1 MLMFDTISFFFMTN
15 IPLYNIYI
23 CVCVYKVCFECLLSS
38 VLRVGGQK
46 RERSRE
52 RKGKKR
58 KREKLK
64 RRRKIWKEG
73 RGRKGREDRWLDF
86 IWSLFVAGNSGHCIT
101 MRGSAP
107 CEGPGRMPGAPLV
120 PTLGEKDGQWGARIP
135 GLCKCVHHLDSLSN
149 TAHMT
154 SMTLSWCL

>member
-15 IPLYNIYI
+15 IPLYNIYMCV
-23 CVCVYKVCFECLLSS
+23 CVCVYKVRFECLLSS

-64 RRRKIWKEG
+64 RRRKI
-73 RGRKGREDRWLDF
+73 
-86 IWSLFVAGNSGHCIT
+86 
-101 MRGSAP
+101 
-107 CEGPGRMPGAPLV
+107 
-120 PTLGEKDGQWGARIP
+120 
-135 GLCKCVHHLDSLSN
+135 
-149 TAHMT
+149 
-154 SMTLSWCL
+154 